1 MPIIRH
7 TNAPDAVWTRRA
19 AKEKFEYEKQELVA
33 KKDAKQCTA
42 AIMRIPP
49 KKAGYPYHYH
59 ILNEECFYLI
69 SGVGTLRAPEGE
81 PEVTAGDFLFF
92 PRGETGAHILTNA
105 SETEPLVY
113 LDIDTANEPEIC
125 FYPDSGKIG
134 VWGGGIS
141 QLYFTRDKAD
151 YFDGE

>member
-1 MPIIRH
+1 MPREI
-7 TNAPDAVWTRRA
+7 
-19 AKEKFEYEKQELVA
+19 F
-33 KKDAKQCTA
+33 
-42 AIMRIPP
+42 
-49 KKAGYPYHYH
+49 
-59 ILNEECFYLI
+59 CF
-69 SGVGTLRAPEGE
+69 S
-81 PEVTAGDFLFF
+81 

-113 LDIDTANEPEIC
+113 LDIDTANDPEIC

-134 VWGGGIS
+134 VWGDGIS